1 MPEDVKVR
9 AGVNAQRG
17 RFEATDFA
25 SHPETIYHAVEELGG
40 LDGAVLCF
48 GTLGDETVAQR
59 DPADAIAVINQNYTG
74 AVSILT
80 LVADRLES
88 QQAGFLVGIGSVSG
102 HPRPPPHSVHGSP

>member
-25 SHPETIYHAVEELGG
+25 SHRETIYHAVEELGG

-59 DPADAIAVINQNYTG
+59 DPSDAIAVINQNYTG

-80 LVADRLES
+80 LVADRLEPR
-88 QQAGFLVGIGSVSG
+88 QAGFIFLIGRVS
-102 HPRPPPHSVHGSP
+102 RVRRF